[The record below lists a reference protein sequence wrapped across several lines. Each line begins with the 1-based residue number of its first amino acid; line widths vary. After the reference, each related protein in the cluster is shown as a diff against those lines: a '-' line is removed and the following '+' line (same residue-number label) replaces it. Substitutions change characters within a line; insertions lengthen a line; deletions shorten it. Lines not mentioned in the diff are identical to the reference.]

1 MHRVILRDIE
11 PIEALWLKDQ
21 LVQAG
26 LIMDVDF
33 EWEYH
38 PPQWDS
44 FSHEPP
50 TAKHVIFGFRD
61 PALATFYQLKWM

>member
-11 PIEALWLKDQ
+11 PAQALELKAQ
-21 LVQAG
+21 LVRDG
-26 LIMDVDF
+26 LIMHEDF
-33 EWEYH
+33 KWEYH

-50 TAKHVIFGFRD
+50 TAKHVIFSFRD